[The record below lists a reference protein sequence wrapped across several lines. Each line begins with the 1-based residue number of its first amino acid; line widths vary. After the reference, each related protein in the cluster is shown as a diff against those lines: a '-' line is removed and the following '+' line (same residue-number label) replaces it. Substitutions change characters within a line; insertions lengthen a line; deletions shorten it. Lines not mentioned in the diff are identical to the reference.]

1 MLNLNINYIVNSYEE
16 GVVLK
21 KNSFLYGTFVLII
34 VNFIVRFL
42 GFAYKIILSR
52 MIGPEAIG
60 IFHLVFPI
68 LMVLITFTSAGIP
81 VAVSKLVAHFASLN
95 NKAGCK
101 KVLGI
106 SIVVGFVIS
115 AFLSIFLYANAQFI
129 AERLIKNK
137 DIYPS
142 LIALIPAVPLITLSS
157 IMRGYYY
164 GIKNVGPSGTSQ
176 ILEQLFRITF
186 VIGVLLLL
194 PPLLPKYA
202 SVIAVLGISVGE
214 LTGLLWLL
222 IRFGD
227 FKTSY
232 IRKTYLQFKNPS
244 SDILEKILYISIP
257 ITITR
262 MISVVMQS
270 INAAL
275 IPQRLM
281 HAGLSMKEAV
291 SIFGKLTG
299 MAMPLLFLP
308 FIVTSAL
315 VVNIIPSVAEEVALK
330 NWHQLSL
337 KSNLAIRMT
346 LLVSIPITALL
357 VFFASPICNFLYP
370 QADVGEY
377 LSLLGYGTIFL
388 SLQHVL
394 SGILHG
400 IGKQIITT
408 VNYLCGMLLQILC
421 TYYLVPHP
429 QFGVKGF
436 ILGFILSTVT
446 ICLLNYIS
454 LNHYIKLN
462 PRILNDIGKPI
473 FSTTIMI
480 LLLLNLYQLL
490 LKFDVASNTAMIM
503 SVLSSILSY
512 VIAIFSTGC
521 INYRTLQFI
530 IRKK

>member
-1 MLNLNINYIVNSYEE
+1 M
-16 GVVLK
+16 K
-21 KNSFLYGTFVLII
+21 KNSFLYGTLVLIF
-34 VNFIVRFL
+34 VNFVVRFL
-42 GFAYKIILSR
+42 GFAYRIILSR

-68 LMVLITFTSAGIP
+68 LMVMITFTSAGIP
-81 VAVSKLVAHFASLN
+81 VAVSKLVAHFSSLD

-106 SIVVGFVIS
+106 SMVIGLAIS
-115 AFLSIFLYANAQFI
+115 AVLSILLYFNAQFI
-129 AERLIKNK
+129 AEKLIKNI
-137 DIYPS
+137 DIQPS
-142 LIALIPAVPLITLSS
+142 LMALIPAITLITLSS

-164 GIKNVGPSGTSQ
+164 GIKSVGPPGTSQ
-176 ILEQLFRITF
+176 ILEQIFRIAF
-186 VIGVLLLL
+186 VIGILLIL
-194 PPLLPKYA
+194 PPLVPKYA
-202 SVIAVLGISVGE
+202 SVIAILGISVGE
-214 LTGLLWLL
+214 FTGLLWLL
-222 IRFGD
+222 MRFGD

-232 IRKTYLQFKNPS
+232 IKRTYLQFKNPS
-244 SDILEKILYISIP
+244 SDILSKIIYISIP

-281 HAGLSMKEAV
+281 HAGFSMQEAV
-291 SIFGKLTG
+291 AIFGKLSG

-337 KSNLAIRMT
+337 KSNIAIRMT
-346 LLVSIPITALL
+346 LLVAIPITALL
-357 VFFASPICNFLYP
+357 IFFASPICNFLY
-370 QADVGEY
+370 QHADVGEY
-377 LSLLGYGTIFL
+377 LSLLGYATVFL

-400 IGKQIITT
+400 MGKQVITT

-429 QFGVKGF
+429 SFGVKGF
-436 ILGFILSTVT
+436 IIGFILSTVT
-446 ICLLNYIS
+446 ISLLNYIA
-454 LNHYIKLN
+454 LNHYIKLK
-462 PRILNDIGKPI
+462 PKIVNDIGKPV
-473 FSTTIMI
+473 FSTAIMI
-480 LLLLNLYQLL
+480 LILLNLYELL
-490 LKFDVASNTAMIM
+490 LKFAISPNAALIL
-503 SVLSSILSY
+503 SVLSGILAYMIS
-512 VIAIFSTGC
+512 IFSTGC
-521 INYRTLQFI
+521 INHRTLQFI